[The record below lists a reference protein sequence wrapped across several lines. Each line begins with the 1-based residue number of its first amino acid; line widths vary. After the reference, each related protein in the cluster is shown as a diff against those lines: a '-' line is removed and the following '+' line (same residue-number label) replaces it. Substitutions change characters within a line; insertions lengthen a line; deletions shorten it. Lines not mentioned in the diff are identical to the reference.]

1 MRKAFL
7 KRFKVLTTSAMMLTA
22 ALAFTGCAGSSSE
35 KESAAATKESAENTT
50 AATKETEAPATTAA
64 EETTAAAEET
74 TAAVEEGT
82 TAAVEEGTT
91 AAPAATEELTTA
103 EEPTVDET
111 TVEET
116 TVEGESTTTEEA
128 GDETVS
134 EDDGIKIGDG
144 ETHFDFSVTF
154 ADGSEKNY
162 CVYTD
167 EDNIGAALL
176 GVELIAGE
184 DSAYGLYV
192 KTVDGQEADYDKDGH
207 YWAFYIDGEY
217 AMTGVDSTPIE
228 DGKAYAFKYE

>member
-64 EETTAAAEET
+64 EETTAAPET
-74 TAAVEEGT
+74 TVE
-82 TAAVEEGTT
+82 ATT
-91 AAPAATEELTTA
+91 AAP
-103 EEPTVDET
+103 ET

-116 TVEGESTTTEEA
+116 TVEETTVEETTVE
-128 GDETVS
+128 DETTADEETADETGS
-134 EDDGIKIGDG
+134 EDEGIKIGEG

-154 ADGSEKNY
+154 SDGSEKHY

-167 EDNIGAALL
+167 EENVGAALL
-176 GVELIAGE
+176 DVELIAGE
-184 DSAYGLYV
+184 DSQYGLYV
-192 KTVDGQEADYDKDGH
+192 KTVDSETADYDTDGH

>member
-35 KESAAATKESAENTT
+35 KETTAATKESAENTT

-64 EETTAAAEET
+64 EETTAAAETTAEPET
-74 TAAVEEGT
+74 TAAVDNGT
-82 TAAVEEGTT
+82 TAAAEDETTAAVDNGTT
-91 AAPAATEELTTA
+91 AAA
-103 EEPTVDET
+103 EDET
-111 TVEET
+111 TAAEED
-116 TVEGESTTTEEA
+116 ETTTEA
-128 GDETVS
+128 GS
-134 EDDGIKIGDG
+134 EDQGDAIVIGEG
-144 ETHFDFSVTF
+144 STNFGFSVTF
-154 ADGSEKNY
+154 ADGSEKSY
-162 CVYTD
+162 SVYTD
-167 EDNIGAALL
+167 EENVGAALL

-228 DGKAYAFKYE
+228 DGKTYAFKYE

>member
-64 EETTAAAEET
+64 EETTAAPET
-74 TAAVEEGT
+74 TVE
-82 TAAVEEGTT
+82 ATT
-91 AAPAATEELTTA
+91 AAP
-103 EEPTVDET
+103 ET

-116 TVEGESTTTEEA
+116 TVEETTVEETTVEETTA
-128 GDETVS
+128 EDETTADEETADETGS
-134 EDDGIKIGDG
+134 EDDGIKIGEG
-144 ETHFDFSVTF
+144 KTHFDFSVTF
-154 ADGSEKNY
+154 SDGSEKHY

-167 EDNIGAALL
+167 EENVGAALL
-176 GVELIAGE
+176 DVELIAGE
-184 DSAYGLYV
+184 DSQYGLYV
-192 KTVDGQEADYDKDGH
+192 KTVDGETADYDKDSH

-217 AMTGVDSTPIE
+217 AMTGVDATPVE
-228 DGKAYAFKYE
+228 DGKTYAFKYE

>member
-7 KRFKVLTTSAMMLTA
+7 KRFKVLTTSVMMLTA
-22 ALAFTGCAGSSSE
+22 ALAFTGCASSSSE

-50 AATKETEAPATTAA
+50 AATKETEAPASTAA
-64 EETTAAAEET
+64 EE
-74 TAAVEEGT
+74 T

-134 EDDGIKIGDG
+134 EDDGIKIGEG
-144 ETHFDFSVTF
+144 KTHFDFSVTF

-176 GVELIAGE
+176 GVDLIAGE
-184 DSAYGLYV
+184 DSAFGLYV
-192 KTVDGQEADYDKDGH
+192 KTVDGETADYDADGR
-207 YWAFYIDGEY
+207 YWALYVDGEY
-217 AMTGVDSTPIE
+217 AMTGVDSIPVE
-228 DGKAYAFKYE
+228 DGKTYAFKNVKYE

>member
-22 ALAFTGCAGSSSE
+22 ALAFTGCSRSSSE

-50 AATKETEAPATTAA
+50 AATKETEAPATTAVG
-64 EETTAAAEET
+64 ETTAAAEET
-74 TAAVEEGT
+74 TAAVED
-82 TAAVEEGTT
+82 GTT

-134 EDDGIKIGDG
+134 EDDGIKIGEG

>member
-50 AATKETEAPATTAA
+50 AATKETEAPATT
-64 EETTAAAEET
+64 AAEET

-134 EDDGIKIGDG
+134 EDDGIKIGEG

-154 ADGSEKNY
+154 SDGSEKHY

-167 EDNIGAALL
+167 EENVGAALL

-184 DSAYGLYV
+184 DSQYGLYV
-192 KTVDGQEADYDKDGH
+192 KTVDGETADYDKDSH

-217 AMTGVDSTPIE
+217 AMTGVDATPVE
-228 DGKAYAFKYE
+228 DGKTYAFKYE

>member
-64 EETTAAAEET
+64 EETTAAAETTAEPET
-74 TAAVEEGT
+74 TAAVDNGT
-82 TAAVEEGTT
+82 TAAAEDETTAAVDNGTT
-91 AAPAATEELTTA
+91 AAA
-103 EEPTVDET
+103 EDET
-111 TVEET
+111 TAAEED
-116 TVEGESTTTEEA
+116 ETTTEA
-128 GDETVS
+128 GS
-134 EDDGIKIGDG
+134 EDQGDAIVIGEG
-144 ETHFDFSVTF
+144 STNFGFSVTF
-154 ADGSEKNY
+154 ADGSEKSY
-162 CVYTD
+162 SVYTD
-167 EDNIGAALL
+167 EENVGAALL

-228 DGKAYAFKYE
+228 DGKTYAFKYE

>member
-7 KRFKVLTTSAMMLTA
+7 KSFKVLTTSAMMLTA

-50 AATKETEAPATTAA
+50 AATKETEAPATT
-64 EETTAAAEET
+64 AAEET

-134 EDDGIKIGDG
+134 EDDGIKIGEG

-154 ADGSEKNY
+154 SDGSEKHY

-167 EDNIGAALL
+167 EENVGAALL

-184 DSAYGLYV
+184 DSQYGLYV
-192 KTVDGQEADYDKDGH
+192 KTVDGETADYDKDSH

-217 AMTGVDSTPIE
+217 AMTGVDATPVE
-228 DGKAYAFKYE
+228 DGKTYAFKYE